1 VDAARAGGVA
11 QTRERYAGQ
20 AALKRSSR
28 RGGARA
34 EEDWRGSAGAGLRL
48 AVLARTCEWSCGC
61 GTRAV

>member
-1 VDAARAGGVA
+1 MDAARARGVA

-28 RGGARA
+28 RGVARA
-34 EEDWRGSAGAGLRL
+34 EEDWCGSAGAGSRL
-48 AVLARTCEWSCGC
+48 AVLARAYERSCGC